1 MANPVH
7 LRRMAE
13 RMLAQA
19 LKNPD
24 EELRRMLAV
33 RASEYLDQAL
43 AIEAGQPQPPPSE
56 APQLVPQQ
64 SEHPQQNQKKK

>member
-43 AIEAGQPQPPPSE
+43 AIEAGQPPPSE

-64 SEHPQQNQKKK
+64 SDHPQQNQKKK

>member
-19 LKNPD
+19 LQNPD

-43 AIEAGQPQPPPSE
+43 AIEAGQPSLSE

-64 SEHPQQNQKKK
+64 SEDTQQNQKKK

>member
-13 RMLAQA
+13 RMLAHA
-19 LKNPD
+19 LQNPD

-43 AIEAGQPQPPPSE
+43 AIEADQPAPSE
-56 APQLVPQQ
+56 APQPVSQQ

>member
-19 LKNPD
+19 LQNPD

-43 AIEAGQPQPPPSE
+43 AIEAGQPPLSE
-56 APQLVPQQ
+56 APQLVPEQ
-64 SEHPQQNQKKK
+64 SEDPQQNQKKK

>member
-24 EELRRMLAV
+24 EELRRMLTI

-43 AIEAGQPQPPPSE
+43 AIEAGPPLSE

-64 SEHPQQNQKKK
+64 SEDTQQNQKKK

>member
-1 MANPVH
+1 MANPVQ

-43 AIEAGQPQPPPSE
+43 AIEAGQPPPSE
-56 APQLVPQQ
+56 APQPVSQQ
-64 SEHPQQNQKKK
+64 SEHSQQNQKKK

>member
-1 MANPVH
+1 MVNPVH

-19 LKNPD
+19 LQNPD

-33 RASEYLDQAL
+33 RASEYLDQAS
-43 AIEAGQPQPPPSE
+43 AIEAGQPSLSE
-56 APQLVPQQ
+56 APQLVPDQ
-64 SEHPQQNQKKK
+64 SEHPQ

>member
-7 LRRMAE
+7 LRSMAE

-19 LKNPD
+19 LQNPH
-24 EELRRMLAV
+24 EELRRMLVV

-43 AIEAGQPQPPPSE
+43 AMEAGQPSLSE
-56 APQLVPQQ
+56 APQLVPKQ
-64 SEHPQQNQKKK
+64 SEDPQQNQKKK